1 MGEGQVRDGLGTGEG
16 QVRDQTGQD
25 GTGSMPKGLLRLQK
39 SLPVGGGWWV
49 AEFNYSVCPRPFM
62 RLREA

>member
-1 MGEGQVRDGLGTGEG
+1 MGKGQVRDRLGTGEG

-39 SLPVGGGWWV
+39 SLPVGGGWLNSIIV
-49 AEFNYSVCPRPFM
+49 SVPVP
-62 RLREA
+62 L